1 MLVKQGYFWTI
12 LAVLIFAVSS
22 GILVKFI
29 SVPAFTLY
37 SIGAFWAILFL
48 IVSLATKRKLGD
60 LLRYPA
66 KTLWLML
73 GVGLGIAINNGL
85 FFTALK
91 SGLISNAV
99 LAHSLAPLLVVLVF
113 EPIMLKENIIVKN
126 IVLSILGLAGIYILV
141 LPNLGRS
148 IDIALIYG
156 SLAAV
161 FWAFHT
167 ALEKKVTRTT
177 ADPLSAV
184 VYKNL
189 VPLVVFSP
197 FAFRS
202 IQEGVS
208 FNNMLWSAVFGIL
221 VLGVAFIFYFKG
233 IKKISATSVS
243 ILNYIEPIGAI
254 GLAAVFFNEPVSIH
268 TIVGGMLIILSGMGV
283 IKR

>member
-1 MLVKQGYFWTI
+1 MKSGYFWTI
-12 LAVLIFAVSS
+12 LAVFIFAFSS
-22 GILVKFI
+22 GILVRFI

-37 SIGAFWAILFL
+37 SIGSFWAIVFL
-48 IVSLATKRKLGD
+48 IVSLALKRKLDD
-60 LLRYPA
+60 LLSYPA
-66 KTLWLML
+66 TTLWLML

-99 LAHSLAPLLVVLVF
+99 LAHSLAPLLVVLMF
-113 EPIMLKENIIVKN
+113 EPIMLKEKIIVKN
-126 IVLSILGLAGIYILV
+126 VVLSILGLVGIYVLV

-148 IDIALIYG
+148 IDVALIYG

-167 ALEKKVTRTT
+167 VLEKKVTRTT

-189 VPLVVFSP
+189 VPFVVFSP
-197 FAFRS
+197 FAFHS
-202 IQEGVS
+202 IQEGIS
-208 FNNMLWSAVFGIL
+208 FNNMLWLAIFGIL
-221 VLGVAFIFYFKG
+221 VLGAAFIFYFKG

-254 GLAAVFFNEPVSIH
+254 VLAAVFFNEPVSMY
-268 TIVGGMLIILSGMGV
+268 TIVGGMLIILSGVGV
-283 IKR
+283 IKK